1 MIKLDDLKKGD
12 IVTIVFNTL
21 LLKEERKI
29 VETKVFAVT
38 HATIYTENAKRYYKD
53 GEFGVNNVSTLYPC
67 TKDEYFEWKKE
78 YDEKHKT
85 IKDRI
90 REILNEE

>member
-38 HATIYTENAKRYYKD
+38 DTHIYTENAKRFLKD
-53 GEFGVNNVSTLYPC
+53 GDFGLNTVATLYPC

-78 YDEKHKT
+78 YDETFTT
-85 IKDRI
+85 INERI
-90 REILNEE
+90 REFLNE

>member
-1 MIKLDDLKKGD
+1 
-12 IVTIVFNTL
+12 
-21 LLKEERKI
+21 
-29 VETKVFAVT
+29 
-38 HATIYTENAKRYYKD
+38 
-53 GEFGVNNVSTLYPC
+53 VSTLYPC